1 MEKQIRK
8 KIEGKTILVTGG
20 TGSFGGIVSRRLLTM
35 NPKKIIIF
43 SRDEKKQFDMRNEFN
58 NPLIDFIIGDV
69 RDRESVD
76 RAMREG
82 VDYVFHAAA
91 LKQVPSCE
99 FFPIEAVKTN
109 ILGANNVLQSAVA
122 HGVERVVVLS
132 TDKAVYPINAMG
144 ISKAMMEKLMVGTSK
159 TLSNS
164 KTSTCG
170 TRYGNVMYSRGS
182 VLPFFV
188 SLMEKGK
195 KLTVTDGKMTRFLLP
210 LSYAV
215 DLVLFGLTHG
225 GNGHTYIKKAP
236 AADMETVAKAMCEL
250 FDYEPGYTEVGIRNG
265 EKMHETLVSQEEMMR
280 AVDLG
285 DYYDIPPESQDLNYK
300 KYFTSGQKID
310 PEKIEPYTS
319 GNATQLNVEETKELL
334 LKLPEIQQD
343 LERLKNVRK

>member
-1 MEKQIRK
+1 
-8 KIEGKTILVTGG
+8 
-20 TGSFGGIVSRRLLTM
+20 
-35 NPKKIIIF
+35 
-43 SRDEKKQFDMRNEFN
+43 
-58 NPLIDFIIGDV
+58 
-69 RDRESVD
+69 
-76 RAMREG
+76 
-82 VDYVFHAAA
+82 
-91 LKQVPSCE
+91 
-99 FFPIEAVKTN
+99 
-109 ILGANNVLQSAVA
+109 
-122 HGVERVVVLS
+122 
-132 TDKAVYPINAMG
+132 
-144 ISKAMMEKLMVGTSK
+144 
-159 TLSNS
+159 
-164 KTSTCG
+164 
-170 TRYGNVMYSRGS
+170 
-182 VLPFFV
+182 
-188 SLMEKGK
+188 
-195 KLTVTDGKMTRFLLP
+195 MTRFLLP
-210 LSYAV
+210 LPYAV